1 MTTFAVSNTP
11 PGGEPRDFISVML
24 GFLRQFT
31 ASLAY
36 SRAGKAYLSA
46 TSASDLSFSASF
58 DA

>member
-1 MTTFAVSNTP
+1 
-11 PGGEPRDFISVML
+11 ML